1 MNPTQLQTLLGL
13 DYFAHNASAVIEGLL
28 VVAGMLAAFAVRRR
42 KRAVTA
48 TTFTLLSV
56 SLLIDASAH
65 FMRGAAAEKVAV
77 AAYVLFLF
85 GAIRLILEGVDSA
98 SRRGKAHFSTIFK
111 DIVMLLMWA
120 VVLMIV
126 MYTDFGVQ
134 PLSLLTGSAVVAA
147 VVGFGLQETLGNIF
161 SGLTIQM
168 QKPFEPGDW
177 VRSGDHL
184 GRVRGIGWRSTT
196 IYTRANE
203 RVEIPNALLAKD
215 VLYNYATGH
224 VRDEFTVGISYGVAP
239 NQVREV
245 ALGLLH
251 DVAHILRDPP
261 PDVLASQ
268 FGDFSIEYRVRY
280 WIADYGTQEYVRDL
294 VMSRL
299 WYALRR
305 HSIEIPFPIRTLRM
319 EQPRADERAAAGFE
333 HQLMGELRR
342 VPILHQLSEEE
353 LRVLVPTVA
362 VRQFGAGEVLM
373 RQGDEG
379 ETLYIIRSGTVEV
392 LLRAEDGS
400 NRHVANL
407 GRAQFIGEAALLL
420 GEPRNATIRAVTDVE
435 VLEMD
440 REGFTRL
447 FKEHPDAA
455 AKMSEVIA
463 AREAERREVLAQAG
477 GHDGTRGRRVWLFAK
492 MREIFDF

>member
-1 MNPTQLQTLLGL
+1 
-13 DYFAHNASAVIEGLL
+13 
-28 VVAGMLAAFAVRRR
+28 
-42 KRAVTA
+42 
-48 TTFTLLSV
+48 
-56 SLLIDASAH
+56 
-65 FMRGAAAEKVAV
+65 
-77 AAYVLFLF
+77 
-85 GAIRLILEGVDSA
+85 
-98 SRRGKAHFSTIFK
+98 
-111 DIVMLLMWA
+111 
-120 VVLMIV
+120 

-177 VRSGDHL
+177 VRSAGHL

-196 IYTRANE
+196 IVTRANE

-224 VRDEFTVGISYGVAP
+224 VRDEFKIGVSYGVAP
-239 NQVREV
+239 NHVREV
-245 ALGLLH
+245 VLGLLH
-251 DVAHILRDPP
+251 DVPLVLRNPP
-261 PDVLASQ
+261 PDVLVSE
-268 FGDFSIEYRVRY
+268 FGESAIEYRVRY
-280 WIADYGTQEYVRDL
+280 YMADYGDQERLRDL

-299 WYALRR
+299 WYAMRR
-305 HSIEIPFPIRTLRM
+305 HSIEIPFPIRTIRM
-319 EQPRADERAAAGFE
+319 DQPHADERAAADFE
-333 HQLMGELRR
+333 HELMAELRH
-342 VPILHQLSEEE
+342 VPTLHQLSDEE
-353 LRVLVPTVA
+353 LRMLVPTVV

-373 RQGDEG
+373 RQDDEG
-379 ETLYIIRSGTVEV
+379 ESLCIIRSGSVEV
-392 LLRAEDGS
+392 LLRAENGS

-407 GRAQFIGEAALLL
+407 GPTQFFGEAALLL

-447 FKEHPDAA
+447 FKEHPEAA
-455 AKMSEVIA
+455 SQMSDVIA
-463 AREAERREVLAQAG
+463 AREAERKEVLAAAG